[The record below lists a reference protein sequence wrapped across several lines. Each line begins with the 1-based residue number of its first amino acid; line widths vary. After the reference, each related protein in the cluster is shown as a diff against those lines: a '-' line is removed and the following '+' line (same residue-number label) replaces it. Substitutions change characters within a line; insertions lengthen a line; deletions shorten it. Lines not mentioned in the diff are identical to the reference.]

1 MGTTIVVLGMHR
13 SGTSC
18 VTRMLN
24 HCGMDLGSNVLDTAS
39 VSNMAGKW
47 EARPAVEINDALL
60 QASGGSWDNPPAQV
74 QPDETAMAQMREFLG
89 SLAPSPMSGW
99 KDPRTVLTFPLW
111 KSLLGSYR
119 IVACLRHPR
128 SVAESLAKREGWP
141 LERGLEL
148 WLAYNERLLKILDQ
162 EQDVVWFD
170 FDLSMSHIE
179 PWLRNACG
187 RLGLEFNQAAVES
200 FNEFNRHHR
209 HADTPEDTRIRAVYQ
224 DLWFRAH
231 QDDIYQAMSAASRS
245 GTAATERL
253 PTVSATPVT
262 SMPVVSSTELAAAH
276 ERIRA
281 LEQSTETLSMQ
292 LRYLADAH
300 NSHHTLTQPIA
311 RGFDKLRA
319 RWEDMERW
327 QKKTDDW
334 STVVEKRTGKLIA
347 SVKTMTQQIETIEGR
362 LTGHDARDLQLEKM
376 INKYGDRWSL
386 HEGRLSQAEAWAK
399 SFEQRVESD
408 MSKRLA
414 KQDHRLAACELWIAE
429 YERKVAE
436 YRARMAD
443 CEKLLNQCADRVSQ
457 CETVVSDLSRS
468 RLRWMLSAAKARV
481 RRLLNWLGMRRWSS
495 ADAAGRTS
503 GQVPPPKGHGTG
515 RPTSRP
521 AAGQNLRVDRE

>member
-24 HCGMDLGSNVLDTAS
+24 HCGVDLGTNVLDVAS

-60 QASGGSWDNPPAQV
+60 HASGGSWDNPPAEV
-74 QPDETAMAQMREFLG
+74 HPDEAALASMRDFLAT
-89 SLAPSPMSGW
+89 LAPSRVSGW
-99 KDPRTVLTFPLW
+99 KDPRTVLTFQHW
-111 KSLLGSYR
+111 KQQLGSYR

-148 WLAYNERLLKILDQ
+148 WLAYNERLLKILDH
-162 EQDVVWFD
+162 EQDIVWFD
-170 FDLSMSHIE
+170 FDLTMNHVE
-179 PWLRNACG
+179 PWLRNACS
-187 RLGLEFNQAAVES
+187 RLNLEFKQAAVES

-209 HADTPEDTRIRAVYQ
+209 HADTPDDPRIRAVYQ

-231 QDDIYQAMSAASRS
+231 QDDVQQAMHAAPRTIPSVERAPATVPAPA
-245 GTAATERL
+245 GTAYL
-253 PTVSATPVT
+253 PSAE
-262 SMPVVSSTELAAAH
+262 MAAAQ
-276 ERIRA
+276 ERMRA
-281 LEQSTETLSMQ
+281 LEQSTETLGMQ

-300 NSHHTLTQPIA
+300 NAHHTLTQPMA

-334 STVVEKRTGKLIA
+334 ATVVEKRTGKLLS
-347 SVKTMTQQIETIEGR
+347 SVKTISQHVETIDGR
-362 LTGHDARDLQLEKM
+362 LSGHDARDLQLEKM
-376 INKYGDRWSL
+376 INKYGDRWHL
-386 HEGRLSQAEAWAK
+386 HEGRLTQAETWARN
-399 SFEQRVESD
+399 FEQRIEAD
-408 MSKRLA
+408 MAKRLA
-414 KQDHRLAACELWIAE
+414 TQDHRLAACELWIAE

-443 CEKLLNQCADRVSQ
+443 CEELLNQCADRVSQ

-468 RLRWMLSAAKARV
+468 RLRWMLSAAKARL
-481 RRLLNWLGMRRWSS
+481 RRMLNWFRTRRTGS
-495 ADAAGRTS
+495 AEAALRS
-503 GQVPPPKGHGTG
+503 NPVPPPKGNVTVRQSPHS
-515 RPTSRP
+515 TS
-521 AAGQNLRVDRE
+521 GQNLRVDRD